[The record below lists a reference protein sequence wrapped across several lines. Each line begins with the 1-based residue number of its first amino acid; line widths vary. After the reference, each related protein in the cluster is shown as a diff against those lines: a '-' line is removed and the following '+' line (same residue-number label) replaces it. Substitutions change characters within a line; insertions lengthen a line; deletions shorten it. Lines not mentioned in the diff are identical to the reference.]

1 MDNKGL
7 VLIFTGDGKG
17 KTTAA
22 LGQVLRA
29 AGHGLK
35 TCVVQF
41 IKGKWPTG
49 EAKAM
54 DKFMGLCE
62 FHTMGSGFTWK
73 ISEQETLKAAKTAWQ
88 LAKEKVMSGN
98 YDLVILDELT
108 YLITYELL
116 PESEVLDLM
125 NQRPEQVNL
134 IITGRNAS
142 PGLIAAADLVTEM
155 RLIKHP
161 YEKGVKA
168 KAGIEF

>member
-1 MDNKGL
+1 MPQKGL
-7 VLIFTGDGKG
+7 TIIFTGDGKG

-35 TCVVQF
+35 ACVVQF

-54 DKFMGLCE
+54 REMAGLCE

-73 ISEQETLKAAKTAWQ
+73 SSEQDTLKAAQEAWK
-88 LAKEKVMSGN
+88 LAEEKVMSGD
-98 YDLVILDELT
+98 YDLVVLDELT
-108 YLITYELL
+108 YLVTYELL
-116 PESEVLDLM
+116 DEADIL
-125 NQRPEQVNL
+125 NL
-134 IITGRNAS
+134 IDRRPSHVDLVITGRNAT
-142 PGLIAAADLVTEM
+142 PGMVAAADLVTEM

-161 YEKGVKA
+161 YDKGIKA
-168 KAGIEF
+168 RKGIEF